1 MNARPLLFASVAA
14 VLAAATAPALAHH
27 AVPASDV
34 QAIALADGATL
45 FTFRDGK
52 MAKADRHN
60 RPVYLAQG
68 EVLRT
73 QDGRQIVAMGN
84 EVARLAS
91 LFAREHGN

>member
-1 MNARPLLFASVAA
+1 MNTRLLASASFAA
-14 VLAAATAPALAHH
+14 VLAAAAVPALAHH
-27 AVPASDV
+27 AVPTSDV
-34 QAIALADGATL
+34 QVIGLADGSTL
-45 FTFRDGK
+45 YAFKDGK

-68 EVLRT
+68 EVLET
-73 QDGRQIVAMGN
+73 KDGRTIVAMGN